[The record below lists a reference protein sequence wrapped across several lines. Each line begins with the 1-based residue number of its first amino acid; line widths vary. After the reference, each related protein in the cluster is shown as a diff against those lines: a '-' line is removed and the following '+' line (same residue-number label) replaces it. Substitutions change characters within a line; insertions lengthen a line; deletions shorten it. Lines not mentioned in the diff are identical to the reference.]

1 MAFPLWAWLVWDEA
15 WEDRWGEKWDFV
27 HTWVIWPSVSLSK
40 LHILEPMWHFDIRVY
55 FITLRGLEYNE
66 TSVSL
71 TTSSFEGV

>member
-1 MAFPLWAWLVWDEA
+1 MGRKMGLCLYLSDLTF
-15 WEDRWGEKWDFV
+15 
-27 HTWVIWPSVSLSK
+27 TVSLSK